1 MTPEGYLRD
10 FRPFLDAPI
19 SGDPFT
25 HTYAEGVFGDE
36 LYGEILKN
44 LPGKGEWKPHGAAH
58 RDFLPLTNDGFQR
71 LSKERAA
78 FWKALCSWLCS
89 RDTMQVFLDKFGITQ
104 TCRVVPSLVRQKAGY
119 SLGPHTDSPNKV
131 LTVLF
136 YLPQKDCMEAG
147 TVIYRPKARGF
158 KCAGTMH
165 HAFRDFETVKVVP
178 FKPDS
183 VFAFVKSDISFHGVE
198 PVKTTRDVLQY
209 NINA

>member
-1 MTPEGYLRD
+1 
-10 FRPFLDAPI
+10 
-19 SGDPFT
+19 
-25 HTYAEGVFGDE
+25 
-36 LYGEILKN
+36 
-44 LPGKGEWKPHGAAH
+44 
-58 RDFLPLTNDGFQR
+58 
-71 LSKERAA
+71 
-78 FWKALCSWLCS
+78 
-89 RDTMQVFLDKFGITQ
+89 MQVFLDKFGITQ

-136 YLPQKDCMEAG
+136 YLPQEDCLEAG

-158 KCAGTMH
+158 KCEGNRH